1 MPAESQYAMRCPTCG
16 ARQAWADTCRRCKC
30 NLRLLRAAAAAYE
43 RHHRRSLQLLNAGA
57 AELALPHARSC
68 HLLNPGTESN
78 RLMALCY
85 FVQENWKDAVESAQ
99 AVVDKAAAPSN

>member
-1 MPAESQYAMRCPTCG
+1 MRCPTCG

-30 NLRLLRAAAAAYE
+30 NLRLLRAATEAYA
-43 RHHRRSLQLLNAGA
+43 RHRRLSLQLLNAGA

-85 FVQENWKDAVESAQ
+85 VVQENWNDAVEKAR
-99 AVVDKAAAPSN
+99 AVVDIAAEPSY